1 MYIQPKL
8 SFNANFSLE
17 KKDSSLTHKTSFKI
31 CESLSKGH
39 NSPVQLYDDVSLILQ
54 IFQTGAALE
63 VSRFL
68 DSILYTSNS

>member
-1 MYIQPKL
+1 MQI
-8 SFNANFSLE
+8 FIR
-17 KKDSSLTHKTSFKI
+17 KKDFSLTHKTYFKI

-39 NSPVQLYDDVSLILQ
+39 NSSVQLYDDVSLILQ

-68 DSILYTSNS
+68 DSIIYTSHS